1 MKFRYLTGSTNYTTY
16 KAELES
22 AKDLF
27 NERAEKMKK
36 ARKIT
41 DIQYE
46 ADGFVIVLGKMTPL
60 GMLRVN

>member
-36 ARKIT
+36 AST
-41 DIQYE
+41 LNY
-46 ADGFVIVLGKMTPL
+46 
-60 GMLRVN
+60 GMHKRSIINNSC